1 MAARNEVDM
10 RYWLLA
16 LAVAASLTA
25 GCRCPRGNAMNL
37 IFPGADRHPETPRFG
52 TPMKL
57 SLDGGRSLYLLID
70 NGIDP
75 KQAKAVVLYFHG
87 NAELVEDLDYVLPFF
102 RREAWVTVLVEFPG
116 FGHHPGKPGEAAF
129 YQAALDAYDQVTRE
143 IFPGLPVIAAGWSL
157 GTPVATYLAAKREAA
172 HLVLISGMTSMLEVA
187 QGLYPMTPDLYFKD
201 AVFDIREYWPQIR
214 EPVTLIHGDED
225 ELVPVSMSR
234 DMKKYWGE
242 QARLAEVPET
252 GHNDI
257 YLRGAETIRRE
268 LERIAAAVN
277 RRGPS

>member
-1 MAARNEVDM
+1 
-10 RYWLLA
+10 
-16 LAVAASLTA
+16 
-25 GCRCPRGNAMNL
+25 MNL
-37 IFPGADRHPETPRFG
+37 IFPGADRHPEAPRFG
-52 TPMKL
+52 TPL
-57 SLDGGRSLYLLID
+57 NLRLASGRSLYLLID
-70 NGIDP
+70 KEIDP
-75 KQAKAVVLYFHG
+75 AQAKAVVLYFHG

-157 GTPVATYLAAKREAA
+157 GTPVATYLAAKRETA

-187 QGLYPMTPDLYFKD
+187 QGLYPMTPDLFFKD
-201 AVFDIREYWPQIR
+201 AVFDTREYWPQVR

-225 ELVPVSMSR
+225 ELVPVTMSR
-234 DMKKYWGE
+234 DMKKFWGE
-242 QARLAEVPET
+242 QARLVEVPEA

-257 YLRGAETIRRE
+257 YLRGAEAIRQE
-268 LERIAAAVN
+268 LERIAKEIQSTH
-277 RRGPS
+277 RGS